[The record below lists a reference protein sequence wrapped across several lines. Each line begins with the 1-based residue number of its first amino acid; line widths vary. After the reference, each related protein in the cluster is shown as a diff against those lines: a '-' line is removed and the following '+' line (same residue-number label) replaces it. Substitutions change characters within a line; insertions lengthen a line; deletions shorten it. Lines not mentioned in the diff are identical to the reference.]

1 MLELRWPSFTAAILR
16 LIDGCKNMRELKQ
29 IHAQLT
35 KSPYIPNHDAH
46 SLITRLLSFCALSP
60 SGSLSYA
67 TSVFGCIKNP
77 NLYVY
82 NILIRA
88 YSSKIDA
95 HDSEKGSCRSLGLYK
110 RMVGDGISPDCLTF
124 PFLLKECA
132 RRVDTDT
139 GRAIHGQVV
148 KFGFGCDIYIN
159 NSMISMYSARCSL
172 AHSARKLFDEML
184 GKDVVSWNSM
194 IMGYLRSGNLDA
206 ALDLYRRMEQRNIVT
221 WNSIITGFAQGGR
234 PKEALQFFHEMQSAG
249 GGIVRPDKITI
260 ASILSACASLG
271 ALDHGKWVHTFLSRS
286 GIECDMV
293 IRTALIDMYGK
304 CGAVDR
310 ALEIFRKMPNRDNLA
325 FTAMISVFAL
335 HGFCEEAS
343 SLFEEMEKLGMKP
356 NHVTFVALLS
366 ACAHSGLVQ
375 KGRWYFDV
383 MKRVYSIEPQV
394 YHYAC
399 MVDML
404 GRAGLFEEA
413 ERLIKNMPME
423 PDVFVWGALLAGC
436 QMHGNVELGE
446 RVAKYLI
453 DLDPLNHVFY
463 VSLRDMYAKAGR
475 LKDLKVIKSLMK
487 GRQIRK
493 EVPGHSMIE
502 IDGIVHEFSVRGSSE
517 VRMEELLFVLTCLG
531 GQC

>member
-1 MLELRWPSFTAAILR
+1 M
-16 LIDGCKNMRELKQ
+16 
-29 IHAQLT
+29 
-35 KSPYIPNHDAH
+35 
-46 SLITRLLSFCALSP
+46 
-60 SGSLSYA
+60 
-67 TSVFGCIKNP
+67 
-77 NLYVY
+77 
-82 NILIRA
+82 IRA
-88 YSSKIDA
+88 YSSKINA
-95 HDSEKGSCRSLGLYK
+95 HNSEFGSCRSLGLYK
-110 RMVGDGISPDCLTF
+110 RMLVDGISPDCLTF

-132 RRVDTDT
+132 SRVDTDT
-139 GRAIHGQVV
+139 GQAIHGQVV

-159 NSMISMYSARCSL
+159 NSMISMYSARCCVSQ
-172 AHSARKLFDEML
+172 SARKLFDEML
-184 GKDVVSWNSM
+184 DKDVVSWNSM

-221 WNSIITGFAQGGR
+221 WNSIITGLAQGGR

-249 GGIVRPDKITI
+249 GGVVRPDKITI

-271 ALDHGKWVHTFLSRS
+271 ALDHGEWVHTYLSRS
-286 GIECDMV
+286 GIECDLV
-293 IRTALIDMYGK
+293 IQTALIDMYGK

-310 ALEIFRKMPNRDNLA
+310 ALEIFRKMPNKDSLA
-325 FTAMISVFAL
+325 CTAMISVFAL
-335 HGFCEEAS
+335 HGSSEEAS

-366 ACAHSGLVQ
+366 ACAHSGSVQ
-375 KGRWYFDV
+375 KGHWYFDV
-383 MKRVYSIEPQV
+383 MNRVYSIEPQV

-413 ERLIKNMPME
+413 ERLIEKMPME

-436 QMHGNVELGE
+436 QMHGDVELGE
-446 RVAKYLI
+446 RVAKCLI

-475 LKDLKVIKSLMK
+475 IKDLKVIKSLMK

-493 EVPGHSMIE
+493 EVPGQSMIE

-531 GQC
+531 DQC